1 MGLLSGLLGLPLAPL
16 APLRGVGWVLE
27 QVVQEAERQYADPAP
42 IHRELAE
49 LEADLLAGRITEE
62 EFGLRED
69 ELLDRLEEITAGS
82 GEGPAGPDGPVL
94 QEGSQ

>member
-1 MGLLSGLLGLPLAPL
+1 MGLLSGLLGLPL

-49 LEADLLAGRITEE
+49 LETDLLAGRITEE

-69 ELLDRLEEITAGS
+69 ELLDRLEQITTASGEDSAGS
-82 GEGPAGPDGPVL
+82 GGPAL
-94 QEGSQ
+94 QEGPQ

>member
-1 MGLLSGLLGLPLAPL
+1 MGLLSSLIGLPL

-27 QVVQEAERQYADPAP
+27 RVVQEAERQYADPAP

-49 LEADLLAGRITEE
+49 LETDLLAGRITEE

-69 ELLDRLEEITAGS
+69 ELLDRLEEIASGS
-82 GEGPAGPDGPVL
+82 GADMADLGGSAL
-94 QEGSQ
+94 QEGSP

>member
-1 MGLLSGLLGLPLAPL
+1 MGLLSGLLGLPL

-49 LEADLLAGRITEE
+49 LETDLLAGRITEE

-69 ELLDRLEEITAGS
+69 ELLDRLEQITNDSGEDSAGS
-82 GEGPAGPDGPVL
+82 GGPAL
-94 QEGSQ
+94 QEGPQ

>member
-1 MGLLSGLLGLPLAPL
+1 MGLLSGLIGLPL

-82 GEGPAGPDGPVL
+82 GEDPAGPDGPVL

>member
-1 MGLLSGLLGLPLAPL
+1 MGLLSGLLGLPL

-49 LEADLLAGRITEE
+49 LETDLLAGRITEE
-62 EFGLRED
+62 EFSLRED
-69 ELLDRLEEITAGS
+69 ELLDRLEEITTDSVEELAAYGD
-82 GEGPAGPDGPVL
+82 GPAL
-94 QEGSQ
+94 QEGPQ

>member
-1 MGLLSGLLGLPLAPL
+1 MGLLGSLLGLPL

-42 IHRELAE
+42 THRELAE

-69 ELLDRLEEITAGS
+69 ELLDRLEEIASGS
-82 GEGPAGPDGPVL
+82 GADMADLGGAAL
-94 QEGSQ
+94 QEGSP

>member
-1 MGLLSGLLGLPLAPL
+1 MGLLSGLLGLPL

-42 IHRELAE
+42 IHQELAE

-69 ELLDRLEEITAGS
+69 ELLDRLEEIMTGS
-82 GEGPAGPDGPVL
+82 GGDVADSDGPAL
-94 QEGSQ
+94 QEGPQ

>member
-1 MGLLSGLLGLPLAPL
+1 MGLLSGLLGLPL

-27 QVVQEAERQYADPAP
+27 QVVREAERQYADPAP

-49 LEADLLAGRITEE
+49 LETDLLAGRITEE

-69 ELLDRLEEITAGS
+69 ELLDRLEEIAAGGGEELADS
-82 GEGPAGPDGPVL
+82 GDGPEL
-94 QEGSQ
+94 QEGPQ

>member
-1 MGLLSGLLGLPLAPL
+1 MGLLSGLLGLPL

-49 LEADLLAGRITEE
+49 LETDLLAGRITEE
-62 EFGLRED
+62 EFSLRED
-69 ELLDRLEEITAGS
+69 ELLDRLEQITTGS
-82 GEGPAGPDGPVL
+82 GEDSAGSDGPAL
-94 QEGSQ
+94 QEGPQ